1 MNNNN
6 DQAQFAKDVFQFPS
20 HQADV
25 LMTPEAT
32 EAPVERPVTYVAREE
47 TRLAFEA
54 ITKELAMVASG
65 IEIPKEYQIEAIETH
80 PDAIELLTIGKSVKE
95 MRDIRHAE
103 LIQIQSRRGLK
114 SVLNPFFGNT
124 LGVSDTFL
132 SKKGLNVKQQ
142 LLHDLIDK
150 DSMVDGIFPADRDVK
165 SLKFFYLPSDTVD
178 DAGEYFHQQVSAIP
192 EKNFTNSYPITAYG
206 IKKSS
211 TFFDP
216 IIGHVKNV
224 SVIPEDLEI
233 NNLKIAATN
242 YRNIISQ
249 KIYNKPTTITTRRLF
264 GSKSDY
270 DLTA

>member
-1 MNNNN
+1 MNNDNN
-6 DQAQFAKDVFQFPS
+6 QAQFAKDVYQVPS
-20 HQADV
+20 HQTEL
-25 LMTPEAT
+25 LMTPET
-32 EAPVERPVTYVAREE
+32 IEAPVQLPFTDIARKE
-47 TRLAFEA
+47 TLLAFEA

-65 IEIPKEYQIEAIETH
+65 IEIPKEYQIEVIETH

-95 MRDIRHAE
+95 MRDTRHAE

-114 SVLNPFFGNT
+114 TVLNPFFGNT
-124 LGVSDTFL
+124 LGVSDSFL
-132 SKKGLNVKQQ
+132 SKKGLIVKQEI
-142 LLHDLIDK
+142 LHDLIDK
-150 DSMVDGIFPADRDVK
+150 DSMVDGIFPVDRDVK

-192 EKNFTNSYPITAYG
+192 EKNFTNSYPITPYG

-216 IIGHVKNV
+216 IVGHVKNV
-224 SVIPEDLEI
+224 SVIPDELEI
-233 NNLKIAATN
+233 KNLKIAATN
-242 YRNIISQ
+242 YRNNISQ
-249 KIYNKPTTITTRRLF
+249 KIYNKPITTRRLF

>member
-1 MNNNN
+1 MNNNS
-6 DQAQFAKDVFQFPS
+6 DQAQFAKDVFQVPS
-20 HQADV
+20 HQAEL
-25 LMTPEAT
+25 LMSPEAI
-32 EAPVERPVTYVAREE
+32 EAPVERPFTDIAEA

-54 ITKELAMVASG
+54 ISKELAMVASG

-80 PDAIELLTIGKSVKE
+80 PDAIDLLTIGKSVQE
-95 MRDIRHAE
+95 MRDTRHAE

-114 SVLNPFFGNT
+114 RVLNPFFGNT

-142 LLHDLIDK
+142 ILHDLIDK
-150 DSMVDGIFPADRDVK
+150 DSMVDGIFPVDRDVK

-178 DAGEYFHQQVSAIP
+178 DAGEYFHQQISVIP
-192 EKNFTNSYPITAYG
+192 EKNFTNSYPITPYG
-206 IKKSS
+206 IQKSS

-216 IIGHVKNV
+216 IVGHVKNV
-224 SVIPEDLEI
+224 SVIPDELEI
-233 NNLKIAATN
+233 KNLKIAATN
-242 YRNIISQ
+242 YRNNISQ